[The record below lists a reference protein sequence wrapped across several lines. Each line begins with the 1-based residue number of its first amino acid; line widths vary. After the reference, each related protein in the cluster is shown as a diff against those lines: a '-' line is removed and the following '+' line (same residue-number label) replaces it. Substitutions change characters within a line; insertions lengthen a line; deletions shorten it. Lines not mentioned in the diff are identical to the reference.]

1 MKGIKT
7 SIKELLFGE
16 KFLSIECRRINAGYC
31 SHAFIINFLK
41 SKIYVETNI
50 RVRTNSKI
58 LFNFNDLWLD
68 KNGNEMTND
77 SFDKMINIEGSFLS
91 SKLEEVNNGCKN
103 NLIKN
108 VSLKKYGDLIIY
120 LENGVVIEIINDT
133 HLENAIIFTIEDF
146 SSAKEITFEIKDLV
160 PRCYMNDI

>member
-7 SIKELLFGE
+7 SIKELLFGD

-31 SHAFIINFLK
+31 SHAFIINFFK

-68 KNGNEMTND
+68 KNRNEMTND
-77 SFDKMINIEGSFLS
+77 AFDKMINIEDSFLS
-91 SKLEEVNNGCKN
+91 LKLEEVNNDCKN
-103 NLIKN
+103 ILIKN

-133 HLENAIIFTIEDF
+133 HLENAIIFTVEDYSF
-146 SSAKEITFEIKDLV
+146 AKEITFEIQDLV
-160 PRCYMNDI
+160 PFGFVNDL

>member
-7 SIKELLFGE
+7 LIRELLIGD

-31 SHAFIINFLK
+31 SHAFIIYFLK

-68 KNGNEMTND
+68 KNKNEMTND
-77 SFDKMINIEGSFLS
+77 VFDKMINVEDSFLS
-91 SKLEEVNNGCKN
+91 FKLQEVNNNYKS

-146 SSAKEITFEIKDLV
+146 STAKEISFEIKDLIPIGFV
-160 PRCYMNDI
+160 NDL

>member
-1 MKGIKT
+1 M
-7 SIKELLFGE
+7 
-16 KFLSIECRRINAGYC
+16 
-31 SHAFIINFLK
+31 
-41 SKIYVETNI
+41 ETNI

-146 SSAKEITFEIKDLV
+146 SSAKEITFEEFSSKML
-160 PRCYMNDI
+160 YE

>member
-108 VSLKKYGDLIIY
+108 VSLKKYGDLIIC

-146 SSAKEITFEIKDLV
+146 SSAKEITFEIKNLV